1 VNFLTWLFDELDGP
15 SKVSRFAKIV
25 YDDINNGCG
34 DRKWGPVQ
42 WRDHFIA
49 EHPDSAGNLN
59 SMLSIAYAQYV
70 MSRSEKKRTL

>member
-1 VNFLTWLFDELDGP
+1 MNFLTWLFDELDGP

-34 DRKWGPVQ
+34 DRRWGPVQ

-49 EHPDSAGNLN
+49 EHADSAENLN
-59 SMLSIAYAQYV
+59 SMLSLAFTQYV
-70 MSRSEKKRTL
+70 MSRSENKRTL